1 MPGNRIALLSGDHH
15 PIKHQL
21 GEKAMS
27 KKENKNAL
35 KHGVFA
41 NAVILPGE
49 DPEEFEELYNSV
61 KREWDPDGPTEDDCV
76 FSLTNYLWRKRRIAR
91 YYKRKIA
98 SAVKADK
105 QILHQE
111 IKILVMLERFRD
123 FIVSDDR
130 GPITEQDVTAK
141 LGKSWAEYF
150 HTYVPREKYQN
161 DNDWL
166 TAFVRIINRYIEM
179 VVEDE
184 FDYPKTQDILSEE
197 TFMERELAIEE
208 RLDAMIDKTL
218 KRLAQTK
225 ALKTMGI
232 GNRRA
237 WVTNESSTSKA
248 LTKVE
253 APAIKAV
260 ESEEDNPE
268 S

>member
-1 MPGNRIALLSGDHH
+1 
-15 PIKHQL
+15 
-21 GEKAMS
+21 MS
-27 KKENKNAL
+27 KEENKNAL

-49 DPEEFEELYNSV
+49 DPKEFEEHYISL
-61 KREWDPDGPTEDDCV
+61 KDEWSPDGPTEDDCV
-76 FSLTNYLWRKRRIAR
+76 FSLANYLWRKRRIAR
-91 YYKRKIA
+91 YFKTKIA
-98 SAVKADK
+98 VSVKADK
-105 QILHQE
+105 QFHNYEANTIE
-111 IKILVMLERFRD
+111 MLEEFRD
-123 FIVSDDR
+123 FINSDAR
-130 GPITEQDVTAK
+130 GPITEQDLTVK
-141 LGKSWAEYF
+141 FGKSWAEYF
-150 HTYVPREKYQN
+150 LTYVPRRNYQN

-166 TAFVRIINRYIEM
+166 AAIVQTIDRYIEKIFSNDFN
-179 VVEDE
+179 VPTIHD
-184 FDYPKTQDILSEE
+184 FLSDE

-253 APAIKAV
+253 APAIQPV